1 MVYMQQLLREN
12 SSQCSLFG
20 FRADPPTVT
29 SQRLKS
35 ITTGTLPTFID
46 IGANMNSSA
55 VTDDNVI
62 DQLLRVRRRKGQ
74 RQCCGEC
81 GGVAA
86 PDSTCA
92 GGGGEMVVLG
102 DDTWGALFPTQFST
116 AHLYDS
122 FNTRDLD
129 KVDDGI
135 LSHLFEHVDGN
146 KSAAN
151 DWDLMVA
158 HFLGVD
164 HIGHTHHAFHP
175 LMAERLTLMDDTL
188 RRVVAAL
195 PEDGILFLFGDHGMT
210 DAGEHGGSSGNE
222 TDSGL
227 FVYSKRP
234 MFPVRCVPAQC
245 HGVSGVGTDDLD
257 AETSCGTAQALYWDD
272 AAAALQFTPVDR
284 IRAYPR
290 TVSQLDL
297 TPTLSLLLGL
307 PVPASSLGMIIPE
320 LFGPSMDA
328 IPGSREVRSDA
339 LADALF
345 INAMQVRCSWFGCIR

>member
-1 MVYMQQLLREN
+1 MQRLLQQN
-12 SSQCSLFG
+12 ASQCTLFG

-29 SQRLKS
+29 SQRLKG

-55 VTDDNVI
+55 VTDDNFI
-62 DQLLRVRRRKGQ
+62 DQLLRVRGKSGN
-74 RQCCGEC
+74 
-81 GGVAA
+81 
-86 PDSTCA
+86 SNTCA
-92 GGGGEMVVLG
+92 ADATTSCAEGGKMVVLG

-135 LSHLFEHVDGN
+135 LSHLFEHLGGN
-146 KSAAN
+146 KTAAS

-175 LMAERLTLMDDTL
+175 LMAQRLTLMDDTL
-188 RRVVAAL
+188 QRVVQAL

-227 FVYSKRP
+227 FVYSKQP
-234 MFPVRCVPAQC
+234 MFPVRSVPAEC
-245 HGVSGVGTDDLD
+245 RVSSG
-257 AETSCGTAQALYWDD
+257 AEGGDQDSSTGSSAAAQSLYWDERT
-272 AAAALQFTPVDR
+272 ASLQFTPVDK
-284 IRAYPR
+284 IRAHPR
-290 TVSQLDL
+290 VVSQLDL

-307 PVPASSLGMIIPE
+307 PVPASSLGMLIPE
-320 LFGPSMDA
+320 LFTGPGAVA
-328 IPGSREVRSDA
+328 IAAEGEVCGDS

-345 INAMQVRCSWFGCIR
+345 VNAMQVS